1 MRVKRG
7 TVSRRRHNKVRKLAK
22 GFRNRRKNVY
32 TLAKDA
38 VERSMQNAY
47 HGRKL
52 KKRDFRRL
60 WITRINAAARLEGI
74 TYGNLIH
81 GLVLAEIELDRKV
94 LAAMA
99 VEDPKA
105 FAEIC
110 QKAKESLAA

>member
-7 TVSRRRHNKVRKLAK
+7 KVSRRRHNKVKKAAK
-22 GFRNRRKNVY
+22 GFLGRRKNVF
-32 TLAKDA
+32 TFAKDA

-47 HGRKL
+47 HGRKR

-74 TYGNLIH
+74 SYSALIN
-81 GLVLAEIELDRKV
+81 GLNKSGLALDRKI
-94 LAAMA
+94 LATMA

-105 FAEIC
+105 FSEVC
-110 QKAKESLAA
+110 KKAKESLAA